1 MNEVEWLE
9 EGGQQRLKQFF
20 IEVLL
25 WLLTGASDTL
35 LVGGSHIYK
44 YICPVGNLPSLGF
57 LQN

>member
-9 EGGQQRLKQFF
+9 EGGQQRLKKFF

-35 LVGGSHIYK
+35 L
-44 YICPVGNLPSLGF
+44 
-57 LQN
+57 